1 MFEKH
6 VVDELV
12 CWICHWWID
21 DESCCCCWIIL
32 KVWWNFVLEQKWC
45 LIH

>member
-12 CWICHWWID
+12 CWICHCWID
-21 DESCCCCWIIL
+21 DESCCWCCI
-32 KVWWNFVLEQKWC
+32 
-45 LIH
+45 

>member
-12 CWICHWWID
+12 WWLCLWWFG
-21 DESCCCCWIIL
+21 DESCCCCWIFHESL
-32 KVWWNFVLEQKWC
+32 V
-45 LIH
+45 